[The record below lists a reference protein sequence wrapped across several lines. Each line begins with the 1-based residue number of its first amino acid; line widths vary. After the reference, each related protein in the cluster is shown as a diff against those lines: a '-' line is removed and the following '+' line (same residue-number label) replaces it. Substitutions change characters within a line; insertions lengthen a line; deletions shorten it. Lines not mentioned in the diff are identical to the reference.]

1 MATSTPID
9 DLHPVA
15 GAAAGWSRRRRA
27 AERAGARDPV
37 RAERADLDSLNDEAL
52 ITRTSAGD
60 AAAFE
65 VLMLRYQAQVFQF
78 VRWQRGVTERA
89 AEDITQEV
97 FLQLY
102 RVAGQFR
109 GGARFRTWFYTL
121 ARNVCRNHQRTLR
134 RRAPER
140 WYALPEEALAGLPDG
155 RPGPQARCERGEKQR
170 AVAAAVAR
178 LPAYQREVLLL
189 REWQDLSYAEIAE
202 VLEVPIGTVRSRLHK
217 ARYSLTSLL
226 TPEGEP
232 MPEGSP
238 A

>member
-1 MATSTPID
+1 MTSTPIE
-9 DLHPVA
+9 LHPPA
-15 GAAAGWSRRRRA
+15 GAAAGWARRLSV
-27 AERAGARDPV
+27 AERAPA
-37 RAERADLDSLNDEAL
+37 RADLSDEAL
-52 ITRTSAGD
+52 IARAAAGD

-65 VLMLRYQAQVFQF
+65 ALMRRYQAQVFHF
-78 VRWQRGVTERA
+78 VRWQRGVTERS

-140 WYALPEEALAGLPDG
+140 WYALPEEALAGLPDRG
-155 RPGPQARCERGEKQR
+155 PGPQVRCEHGEAQR
-170 AVAAAVAR
+170 VIGAALAR
-178 LPAYQREVLLL
+178 LPAWQREVLVL

-202 VLEVPIGTVRSRLHK
+202 VLAVPVGTVRSRLHK
-217 ARYSLTSLL
+217 ARETLMALL
-226 TPEGEP
+226 A
-232 MPEGSP
+232 P
-238 A
+238 AAAGGAAEARA

>member
-1 MATSTPID
+1 MTSTPIE
-9 DLHPVA
+9 LHPPA
-15 GAAAGWSRRRRA
+15 GAAAEWARRRSA
-27 AERAGARDPV
+27 AERAPA
-37 RAERADLDSLNDEAL
+37 RADLSDEAL
-52 ITRTSAGD
+52 IARAAAGD

-65 VLMLRYQAQVFQF
+65 VLMRRYQAQVFHF
-78 VRWQRGVTERA
+78 VRWQRGVTERL

-140 WYALPEEALAGLPDG
+140 WYALPEEALAGLPDRG
-155 RPGPQARCERGEKQR
+155 PGPHVRCEHGEAQR
-170 AVAAAVAR
+170 VIGAAMAR
-178 LPAYQREVLLL
+178 LPAWQREVLVL

-202 VLEVPIGTVRSRLHK
+202 VLAVPIGTVRSRLHK
-217 ARYSLTSLL
+217 ARETLMALL
-226 TPEGEP
+226 APSAAGGAAE
-232 MPEGSP
+232 
-238 A
+238 ARA

>member
-9 DLHPVA
+9 LHTMP
-15 GAAAGWSRRRRA
+15 GAAGWARRESAPA
-27 AERAGARDPV
+27 ARGESPV
-37 RAERADLDSLNDEAL
+37 RADLTDEAL
-52 ITRTSAGD
+52 IARTADGD

-65 VLMLRYQAQVFQF
+65 ALMRRYQGRVYQF
-78 VRWQRGVTERA
+78 VRWQAGVSERT

-102 RVAGQFR
+102 RVARQFR
-109 GGARFRTWFYTL
+109 GGARFRTWFFTL

-140 WYALPEEALAGLPDG
+140 WYALPEEALESVADDG
-155 RPGPQARCERGEKQR
+155 PGPQARCERGEAR
-170 AVAAAVAR
+170 RVVGEALGR
-178 LPAYQREVLLL
+178 LPDLQREVLLL

-217 ARYSLTSLL
+217 ARETLL
-226 TPEGEP
+226 TLLD
-232 MPEGSP
+232 P
-238 A
+238 AAGGRPCTT

>member
-9 DLHPVA
+9 LHTMP
-15 GAAAGWSRRRRA
+15 GAAGWAGRKSAATSRDRT
-27 AERAGARDPV
+27 PL
-37 RAERADLDSLNDEAL
+37 RADLTDEAL
-52 ITRTSAGD
+52 IARTADGE

-65 VLMLRYQAQVFQF
+65 ALMRRYQARVYQF
-78 VRWQRGVTERA
+78 VRWQAGISERT

-109 GGARFRTWFYTL
+109 GGARFRTWFFTL

-140 WYALPEEALAGLPDG
+140 WYALPEEALEGVADDG
-155 RPGPQARCERGEKQR
+155 PGPQARCERGEAR
-170 AVAAAVAR
+170 RVVGEALER
-178 LPAYQREVLLL
+178 LPAWQREVLLL

-202 VLEVPIGTVRSRLHK
+202 VLEVPVGTVRSRLHK
-217 ARYSLTSLL
+217 ARESLIALL
-226 TPEGEP
+226 APAAEGGP
-232 MPEGSP
+232 CPG
-238 A
+238 